1 MQFSLPFI
9 DILIFAIIAVFLI
22 FRLKNILGA
31 KTGFDPAE
39 NNEKNVKKQKD
50 FSNVINFTKE
60 HETTSKIQIKINEL
74 KKIDNSF
81 SIDEFVSGANIF
93 FDMIINGFVNGDL
106 TDVKQYV
113 KPKLYNNFKNA
124 IEERIKD
131 NEELII
137 NVKKINNTVINE
149 IKILK
154 VNVKI
159 TVLFES
165 LQIKALKD
173 ENGKIIDGNINEEIL
188 VKDLWTFEKDLN
200 SNDKNWVLVETNS
213 N

>member
-60 HETTSKIQIKINEL
+60 NETTSKIQIKINEL
-74 KKIDNSF
+74 KKMDNSF

-106 TDVKQYV
+106 TNVKQYV

-188 VKDLWTFEKDLN
+188 VKDFWTFEKDLN

>member
-74 KKIDNSF
+74 KKMDNSF

-137 NVKKINNTVINE
+137 NVKKINNTVIKE

>member
-106 TDVKQYV
+106 TNVKQYV
-113 KPKLYNNFKNA
+113 KPKLYKYVL
-124 IEERIKD
+124 
-131 NEELII
+131 LI
-137 NVKKINNTVINE
+137 
-149 IKILK
+149 
-154 VNVKI
+154 
-159 TVLFES
+159 FRY
-165 LQIKALKD
+165 
-173 ENGKIIDGNINEEIL
+173 
-188 VKDLWTFEKDLN
+188 WTYFL
-200 SNDKNWVLVETNS
+200 SF
-213 N
+213 

>member
-74 KKIDNSF
+74 KKMDNSF